1 MSFQAAHLRFAQKVQ
16 DIIHPQD
23 LTRYFS
29 GTLYPDSRYITGVD
43 RAKTHTDVRI
53 EPKKI
58 LDLTDDFDKGWQVHL
73 WYDKLGL
80 HHLDQI
86 VLNRSW
92 TPNDADDVEVWS
104 QLTGAKLIEDLY
116 WWQNTDWQQILP
128 YLKFTNNPHNEDK
141 QILNNWYQH
150 FIDFYQKQPDLQA
163 YRQQAKFMG
172 IESKKIDQIHQFAH
186 TLYNNQSKNLRIQKV
201 MNQVIEEF
209 KNLVT
214 NN

>member
-23 LTRYFS
+23 LTGYFS
-29 GTLYPDSRYITGVD
+29 GTLYPDSRYITKVD

-53 EPKKI
+53 EPRKI

-92 TPNDADDVEVWS
+92 TPNDADNVEVWS
-104 QLTGAKLIEDLY
+104 QLTGAKLVEDLY
-116 WWQNTDWQQILP
+116 WWQNTDWPQILP
-128 YLKFTNNPHNEDK
+128 YLKFTANPHQEDPD
-141 QILNNWYQH
+141 IL
-150 FIDFYQKQPDLQA
+150 
-163 YRQQAKFMG
+163 
-172 IESKKIDQIHQFAH
+172 
-186 TLYNNQSKNLRIQKV
+186 
-201 MNQVIEEF
+201 
-209 KNLVT
+209 
-214 NN
+214 